1 MTDSAMGDGAA
12 DTRRKVRS
20 EIESI
25 QRKRIDAWVK
35 RDVDSYVSF
44 YWPDAVLFVNGR
56 QITVAEFHRGL
67 GALVHAG
74 GGCVSID
81 VPPLDGMIVSAS
93 ADAAVVSFEWS
104 TRFRAADGV
113 VGDYRNQE
121 TNVWFKRAG
130 DWKLSALHLT
140 RLSFAPVS

>member
-12 DTRRKVRS
+12 DSRRKVIS

-25 QRKRIDAWVK
+25 QRKRIDALVK
-35 RDVDSYVSF
+35 RDVDGYVSF
-44 YWPDAVLFVNGR
+44 YWPDAVLFVNDR

-81 VPPLDGMIVSAS
+81 VPPLDCM
-93 ADAAVVSFEWS
+93 
-104 TRFRAADGV
+104 TK
-113 VGDYRNQE
+113 
-121 TNVWFKRAG
+121 TRAG
-130 DWKLSALHLT
+130 FRSVARFSRPCRYFCMMGCK
-140 RLSFAPVS
+140 

>member
-1 MTDSAMGDGAA
+1 MSDSARGDRAA
-12 DTRRKVRS
+12 DSRRKVMP

-35 RDVDSYVSF
+35 RDVDGYASF
-44 YWPDAVLFVNGR
+44 YWPDAVLFVNDR

-67 GALVHAG
+67 RALVHAG

-93 ADAAVVSFEWS
+93 GDAAVVTFAWS

-113 VGDYRNQE
+113 VGDYKNQE